1 MRRLLYTSQFP
12 EMCRPVTLPASAS
25 PQDLFHVGACLAS
38 VVHVVAPDM
47 RRFLFTSQF
56 LKMCCLEDLFRF
68 LVTLPGNVSPPVY
81 VTVPGNAL
89 SQGLVS
95 LPCDTSRKCVASC
108 LQDWFCVKV
117 CLASQACLT
126 HAQGFH
132 AQAWLALQT
141 CLPGFPSLPD
151 QKLTPR
157 CVTNMP
163 GAPESKAKR
172 GTQVSGRICSSGFS
186 GCPSGT
192 ASRCF
197 AC

>member
-132 AQAWLALQT
+132 AQAWLALT
-141 CLPGFPSLPD
+141 SPACLTTS
-151 QKLTPR
+151 
-157 CVTNMP
+157 
-163 GAPESKAKR
+163 
-172 GTQVSGRICSSGFS
+172 
-186 GCPSGT
+186 
-192 ASRCF
+192 
-197 AC
+197 